1 MSEKIIRNRK
11 VRRNENC
18 DKEELL
24 KRAKKRALY
33 LLGERAFCRAEL
45 LGKLT
50 KTYGSEI
57 AESAMEYIDDLGYI
71 NDGEY
76 AVKYADYLIHRK
88 KHGIFRA
95 KREMLMKG
103 LDREIV
109 ESAIAEFS
117 AEEIDEELIELIEKR
132 YSAKI
137 GDFDDRRRTAAALVR
152 RGYDFGSVRR
162 CIDFVARNQEEDGFD
177 SFEDYE
183 NEYIGDEDFN
193 GTE

>member
-11 VRRNENC
+11 VRSNENC

-71 NDGEY
+71 NDEEY

-109 ESAIAEFS
+109 ENAIAEFS
-117 AEEIDEELIELIEKR
+117 AQEIDEELIELIEKR

-152 RGYDFGSVRR
+152 RGYGFGEVRR
-162 CIDFVARNQEEDGFD
+162 CIEYVLQNREDNPED
-177 SFEDYE
+177 IFEDFD
-183 NEYIGDEDFN
+183 NEYIGE
-193 GTE
+193 EEY

>member
-1 MSEKIIRNRK
+1 MSEK
-11 VRRNENC
+11 ETP
-18 DKEELL
+18 EELL

-33 LLGERAFCRAEL
+33 LLGERAFCRVEL

-57 AESAMEYIDDLGYI
+57 AGKAMEYVDRLGYI
-71 NDGEY
+71 NDEEY
-76 AVKYADYLIHRK
+76 ASKYADYLIHRK

-109 ESAIAEFS
+109 ESALSEFS
-117 AEEIDEELIELIEKR
+117 SEEIDEELTELIEKR

-137 GDFDDRRRTAAALVR
+137 SDFDDRRRTTAALVR
-152 RGYDFGSVRR
+152 RGYNFGEVRR
-162 CIDFVARNQEEDGFD
+162 CIEYVLQNREEEFEEDD
-177 SFEDYE
+177 FENYE
-183 NEYIGDEDFN
+183 SEYAEEED
-193 GTE
+193 

>member
-1 MSEKIIRNRK
+1 MSEK
-11 VRRNENC
+11 ETP
-18 DKEELL
+18 EELL

-57 AESAMEYIDDLGYI
+57 AEKAMEYVDQLGYI
-71 NDGEY
+71 NDEEY
-76 AVKYADYLIHRK
+76 AAKYADYLIHRK

-109 ESAIAEFS
+109 ESALAKFS
-117 AEEIDEELIELIEKR
+117 SEEIDEELTELIEKR

-137 GDFDDRRRTAAALVR
+137 SDFDDRRRTTAALVR
-152 RGYDFGSVRR
+152 RGYNFGEVRR
-162 CIDFVARNQEEDGFD
+162 CIEYVLQNREEEFEEDN
-177 SFEDYE
+177 FENFE
-183 NEYIGDEDFN
+183 SEYAEEED
-193 GTE
+193 

>member
-11 VRRNENC
+11 ARADENC

-24 KRAKKRALY
+24 GRAKKRAVY

-45 LGKLT
+45 LGKLA
-50 KTYGSEI
+50 KTYGGEI
-57 AESAMEYIDDLGYI
+57 AEKAMEYVDELGYI
-71 NDGEY
+71 NDEEY
-76 AVKYADYLIHRK
+76 AAKYADYLIHRK
-88 KHGIFRA
+88 KHGVYRA

-103 LDREIV
+103 LDRDIV
-109 ESAIAEFS
+109 ESAIADFS
-117 AEEIDEELIELIEKR
+117 SEEIDEELIELIEKR

-162 CIDFVARNQEEDGFD
+162 CIDFVARNQEADD
-177 SFEDYE
+177 LFEDYE